1 LSVKNKGEH
10 DIRVN
15 GKMLESGDKYMKV
28 DTSIVVDVPASFV
41 YPWPFIIFTIH
52 SFTPPERILEG
63 VTLQLQAREEMWAG
77 IQKMWARIR
86 ELQECGILTSERS
99 AHPVLLHCLQD
110 FKHEWRPLQ
119 LVNKSMAAAFREY
132 AVQVAE
138 YTAKREHHLELRR
151 QCAELKAQSNAA
163 MARYNLGDV
172 FRSSIPVWRMFD
184 AEAARVDWG
193 TRLTAEVCA
202 LVQTRVIE
210 VD

>member
-1 LSVKNKGEH
+1 MSS
-10 DIRVN
+10 DI
-15 GKMLESGDKYMKV
+15 L
-28 DTSIVVDVPASFV
+28 I
-41 YPWPFIIFTIH
+41 
-52 SFTPPERILEG
+52 
-63 VTLQLQAREEMWAG
+63 
-77 IQKMWARIR
+77 
-86 ELQECGILTSERS
+86 SERS

-110 FKHEWRPLQ
+110 ILHDWRPLQ
-119 LVNKSMAAAFREY
+119 LVNTSMTAAFRQY

-151 QCAELKAQSNAA
+151 QCAELKAQNNAA